1 MTAIVEIGD
10 SELEGAPPYQR
21 MLDEGV
27 CTATIARHDCLEID
41 EPPSGP
47 IDLLKITGDSP
58 GPGLL
63 LLGGDKVCVHT
74 AVSFFPDYTFGDID
88 RELRNQGFVAH
99 CFADCYLTTI
109 GTEVKVP
116 HPDPHQLAMADIFY
130 VRDFRKP
137 MEAEQW
143 KQLAMIAHHVCGS
156 FDLAMHAVT
165 VLALQDKIARD
176 APDQYQRILE
186 TL

>member
-10 SELEGAPPYQR
+10 SALEGAPPYQR

-27 CTATIARHDCLEID
+27 CKATTARHDCLEID
-41 EPPSGP
+41 EPPTGP

-58 GPGLL
+58 SPALL
-63 LLGGDKVCVHT
+63 LLGDDKVCVHT

-88 RELRNQGFVAH
+88 RELREQGFVAH

-109 GTEVKVP
+109 GTEVNVP

-137 MEAEQW
+137 LTTEQW
-143 KQLAMIAHHVCGS
+143 KHLALIAHHVCGS
-156 FDLAMHAVT
+156 FDLAMHAVS
-165 VLALQDKIARD
+165 VLARQGVI
-176 APDQYQRILE
+176 APDGAQQYQRILE
-186 TL
+186 TQ